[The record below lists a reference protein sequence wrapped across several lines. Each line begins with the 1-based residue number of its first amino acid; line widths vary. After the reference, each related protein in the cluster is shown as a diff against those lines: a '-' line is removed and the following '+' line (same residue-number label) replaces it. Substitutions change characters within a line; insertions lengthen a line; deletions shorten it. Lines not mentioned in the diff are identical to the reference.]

1 MDPRVVTPYLITA
14 LIVWALYRRVRR
26 SIGRQRVQEKRM
38 WVRIG
43 IFILIA
49 ILIAAT
55 VARDVDL
62 LGVLGAG
69 VVCGAALAY
78 VGLRY
83 TKFEITSQG
92 RFYTPHAYIGLVI
105 AALFVIRFLYRF
117 LGAYDGTAP
126 PAAAGQSV
134 VAIYQHSPFLLAAFG
149 AVVGYYVPYYL
160 GVLQRTKPSATL
172 GPESGASGA
181 GGQ

>member
-14 LIVWALYRRVRR
+14 IIVFALYRRVRR

-43 IFILIA
+43 IFMLIA
-49 ILIAAT
+49 ILIAASI
-55 VARDVDL
+55 ARDVDL
-62 LGVLGAG
+62 LGILAAG

-83 TKFEITSQG
+83 TRFEITSQG

-105 AALFVIRFLYRF
+105 AGLFLVRFLYRF

-126 PAAAGQSV
+126 PAAAGQSI

-160 GVLQRTKPSATL
+160 GVLQRTKPPASAT
-172 GPESGASGA
+172 A
-181 GGQ
+181 

>member
-14 LIVWALYRRVRR
+14 LVVWALYRRMRR
-26 SIGRQRVQEKRM
+26 SFGRQRVQDKRM
-38 WVRIG
+38 WFRIG
-43 IFILIA
+43 ILTLVTV
-49 ILIAAT
+49 LIAAT

-83 TKFEITSQG
+83 TKFEITSAG

-105 AALFVIRFLYRF
+105 AALFVGRFLYRF
-117 LGAYDGTAP
+117 LGTYDGAAP

-134 VAIYQHSPFLLAAFG
+134 LAMYQHSPFLLAAFG

-160 GVLQRTKPSATL
+160 GVLQRTKPPATL
-172 GPESGASGA
+172 GPESGPSGA
-181 GGQ
+181 

>member
-14 LIVWALYRRVRR
+14 IIVFALYRRVRR

-55 VARDVDL
+55 IARDVDL
-62 LGVLGAG
+62 LGVLAAG
-69 VVCGAALAY
+69 VICGAALAY
-78 VGLRY
+78 IGLRY
-83 TKFEITSQG
+83 TKFEVTAQG

-105 AALFVIRFLYRF
+105 AGLFVVRFLYRF

-126 PAAAGQSV
+126 PAAAGQSI
-134 VAIYQHSPFLLAAFG
+134 VAIYQHSPFLLAALG

-160 GVLQRTKPSATL
+160 GVLQRTKAL
-172 GPESGASGA
+172 ASVA
-181 GGQ
+181 A